1 MRKSVLAKSL
11 LVLSLMSA
19 GAFAEDIGTPP
30 NPPEFDNSGTSTSA
44 TDDTSVATSVA
55 TSLTTTG
62 TWSVDGYFYK
72 TGDGAWD
79 YTYCVVASDLCLPLL
94 GASASGAFDYDFVNT
109 STISSMSGDPYG
121 YYIQYDAADANGFGW
136 ALAIPSASYL
146 VKLKGATADRT
157 AMEYNTVVN
166 EHASFTIGSDKKT
179 ITFTSK

>member
-30 NPPEFDNSGTSTSA
+30 SPPEFDGSTSA
-44 TDDTSVATSVA
+44 TDDTTVATTVA

-72 TGDGAWD
+72 TGSGAWD
-79 YTYCVVASDLCLPLL
+79 YTYCVVAADLCLPLI
-94 GASASGAFDYDFVNT
+94 GASTSGAFEYDMVNT

-121 YYIQYDAADANGFGW
+121 YYIQYDSGDANGFGW

-146 VKLKGATADRT
+146 VKLKGATDDRT
-157 AMEYNTVVN
+157 AMEYNTIVN
-166 EHASFTIGSDKKT
+166 DYASFTISSDKKS
-179 ITFTSK
+179 ITFSQK